1 LRWSDLVF
9 DETGGLLRVRAAV
22 NKNRKKQCLPL
33 HPELARALQAEK
45 PADREADG
53 VVLPNCVPKMK
64 YFLRDLAKA
73 GISFLNER
81 GQRMDYHA
89 LRTTFT
95 TRLSLMKVHPR
106 VAMELGR
113 HSDLRLTM
121 KTYTDC
127 GQLPLP
133 EVMES
138 LPGFGKA
145 ADSRIDS
152 QTLVAGGQFVSPSVI
167 GLKPIKV
174 GKTVGNI
181 DANHEA
187 SPAVTVGHTN
197 ENGGERGIRTP
208 GTV

>member
-1 LRWSDLVF
+1 
-9 DETGGLLRVRAAV
+9 
-22 NKNRKKQCLPL
+22 
-33 HPELARALQAEK
+33 
-45 PADREADG
+45 
-53 VVLPNCVPKMK
+53 M
-64 YFLRDLAKA
+64 
-73 GISFLNER
+73 
-81 GQRMDYHA
+81 
-89 LRTTFT
+89 
-95 TRLSLMKVHPR
+95 
-106 VAMELGR
+106 
-113 HSDLRLTM
+113 RLTM

-187 SPAVTVGHTN
+187 SPAVTAGHQK

-208 GTV
+208 RFPAKTLRIHAQTPDWTPEFKSWHVLIWPAWSLPGRNCPRHSRPQSSPLSVCQHLHRTAGHEQSKTVNVWV